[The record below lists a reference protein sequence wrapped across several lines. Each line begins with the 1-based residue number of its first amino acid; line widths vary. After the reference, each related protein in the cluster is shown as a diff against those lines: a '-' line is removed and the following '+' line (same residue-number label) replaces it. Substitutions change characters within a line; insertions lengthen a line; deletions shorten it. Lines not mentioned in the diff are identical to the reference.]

1 MKGVSVDGRSERQQN
16 VLVVTVYVRTQGLS
30 KRDHQID
37 ETKGGGG
44 LYLCQS
50 EVISLHHVHPPYRP
64 THPLVQI
71 EDAPCALA
79 FDQLTLQL
87 RTDRGRA
94 G

>member
-44 LYLCQS
+44 G
-50 EVISLHHVHPPYRP
+50 SLPVP
-64 THPLVQI
+64 
-71 EDAPCALA
+71 E
-79 FDQLTLQL
+79 
-87 RTDRGRA
+87 
-94 G
+94 